1 MSLRQRFLA
10 HLKARFGGTM
20 PLRIVFWDGAAID
33 FAPAPLVTLGLGS
46 PRLLRL
52 FLTGNMSGLC
62 AAYVSGELAVDG
74 QAQDVLQIGITIAEQ
89 VGKSPLLRRI
99 APFFSRRRRR
109 RTKARDAADVRF
121 HYDVSNEFYRLW
133 LDRHMVYSC
142 AYFKTGGE
150 DLDTAQEQKLDHI
163 CRKLRLEPGDR
174 LLDIGC
180 GWGGLICWAAAH
192 YGVTA
197 VGVTLSEP
205 QVDEARRRIG
215 DAGLAG
221 RVEVRCEDYRDIA
234 GEAIFNK
241 IVSVGMYEH
250 VGIANLPLYF
260 RAISRLLK
268 PGGVVLNHGISAG
281 DRDGQSHGPPGGEF
295 IDRFVFPG
303 GEIPHISRVL
313 YEIAGAGLEAVDWED
328 LRPHYPPTLLRWVA
342 RLEALCEAAIAA
354 GGADRYRVWRMYM
367 VGMAHAFDRGWLSV
381 GQVIAMKPL
390 ANAPALRP
398 QTRDYQYLPE
408 PRPRLHSTAREPPEK
423 LGAEFAT
430 GAG

>member
-281 DRDGQSHGPPGGEF
+281 DRDANPTDRLVANSSTASSSQAARYRTFRACCTRLPGPAWRPWIGKTSARITRQLCCAGSHGSKRCARPRSLPAVPTATAFGEC
-295 IDRFVFPG
+295 IWSAWLTP
-303 GEIPHISRVL
+303 S
-313 YEIAGAGLEAVDWED
+313 
-328 LRPHYPPTLLRWVA
+328 T
-342 RLEALCEAAIAA
+342 AA
-354 GGADRYRVWRMYM
+354 G
-367 VGMAHAFDRGWLSV
+367 
-381 GQVIAMKPL
+381 
-390 ANAPALRP
+390 
-398 QTRDYQYLPE
+398 YLW
-408 PRPRLHSTAREPPEK
+408 AK
-423 LGAEFAT
+423 
-430 GAG
+430 